1 MKRMLM
7 ALITCYYHKYQ
18 LLIFIMEGQELY
30 FVLLAVASQAVRSKQ
45 RLVLPDQSSNIL
57 FYNLP
62 PKICISFVAK
72 GFIYSDIH
80 LTPFVGGIYIR

>member
-1 MKRMLM
+1 M

-30 FVLLAVASQAVRSKQ
+30 FVLLAVVSQAVRSKQ
-45 RLVLPDQSSNIL
+45 IGAAWSVLKHS

-62 PKICISFVAK
+62 PPPQICIFFVAK
-72 GFIYSDIH
+72 GFIYLD
-80 LTPFVGGIYIR
+80 LTPFVGGIYVR